1 MTEGKR
7 KDIMLSVYGLTAV
20 SQMKTR
26 EPLRDEGGIG
36 KYAEYGTM
44 EEMTM
49 NRQDLVAAVA
59 KSAELSKKDA
69 DAAVKAVF
77 DAIADALAEGDKV
90 QLIGFGTF
98 DVAERAAREG
108 RNPRTGET
116 MKIEASK
123 SPRFKAGKALKDRMN

>member
-1 MTEGKR
+1 
-7 KDIMLSVYGLTAV
+7 
-20 SQMKTR
+20 
-26 EPLRDEGGIG
+26 
-36 KYAEYGTM
+36 
-44 EEMTM
+44 M

-77 DAIADALAEGDKV
+77 DTIADALAEGDKI

-123 SPRFKAGKALKDRMN
+123 APRFKAGKALKDRVQ

>member
-1 MTEGKR
+1 
-7 KDIMLSVYGLTAV
+7 
-20 SQMKTR
+20 
-26 EPLRDEGGIG
+26 
-36 KYAEYGTM
+36 
-44 EEMTM
+44 M

-59 KSAELSKKDA
+59 RDAELSKKDA

-77 DAIADALAEGDKV
+77 DENASALAPGDKL

-98 DVAERAAREG
+98 DTAERAAREG

-116 MKIEASK
+116 MMIEASR